1 MQAGIPPGRPKE
13 AWHLLAACSQA
24 WAAGIWREFPAVLEH
39 SGTNHTP
46 YIKPVPHTPP
56 APVPPSSAQHNTE
69 DLCAS
74 VHPHHTHITHTHTQR
89 GSCKYNSRIQSSAG
103 GKVHQALGCLLGS
116 VWHLTQ
122 ALSHKL
128 PIIHCY
134 WRDSSTHFK
143 VYSSAETSTVLVSV
157 LWKRSPLCPFKF
169 GYRPRC
175 CAELELFLQLE
186 SIVVSFPQEHHG
198 TCKESPR
205 VLAALVTRC

>member
-1 MQAGIPPGRPKE
+1 MQPGLGSWDLEGVPCSSG
-13 AWHLLAACSQA
+13 ALWHQSHPLHQARTAHPACSRPTFFCATQYR
-24 WAAGIWREFPAVLEH
+24 GPLCFCTP
-39 SGTNHTP
+39 TP
-46 YIKPVPHTPP
+46 YT
-56 APVPPSSAQHNTE
+56 HN
-69 DLCAS
+69 
-74 VHPHHTHITHTHTQR
+74 THTHTQR